1 MARLPAHGK
10 PTRPCLPP
18 GSLEPLLVARK
29 PAFAVEVPPCKGVDK
44 GNGQLVRSG
53 PPCYRCPM
61 SEAEQP
67 QPTVFTLG
75 EAAKAAGVSKPSI
88 SKAIATGRMSAEK
101 RDDGSYCIQ
110 AAELFR
116 VYPPNR
122 STEDESDEPETR
134 KDDSGLSAEVRRL
147 RERLSLLDT
156 ERDRERQQLVEQVA
170 DLRRRLDQADQ
181 ERRDKDRQLTALLT
195 DQRPKPVEPAAVT
208 PAPMPERPKGW
219 RGLLHRLAG

>member
-1 MARLPAHGK
+1 M
-10 PTRPCLPP
+10 P
-18 GSLEPLLVARK
+18 G
-29 PAFAVEVPPCKGVDK
+29 CKGVDK
-44 GNGQLVRSG
+44 GNGQLVISG
-53 PPCYRCPM
+53 PPCYRCFM
-61 SEAEQP
+61 SESEQP

-88 SKAIATGRMSAEK
+88 SKAIQNGRLSAEK
-101 RDDGSYCIQ
+101 RGDGSYCIQ

-122 STEDESDEPETR
+122 STDEEIDETETP

-147 RERLSLLDT
+147 RERLTLLDT

-195 DQRPKPVEPAAVT
+195 DQRPKPAEPAAVT
-208 PAPMPERPKGW
+208 PAHAAERPKGW
-219 RGLLHRLAG
+219 RGILLRLAG